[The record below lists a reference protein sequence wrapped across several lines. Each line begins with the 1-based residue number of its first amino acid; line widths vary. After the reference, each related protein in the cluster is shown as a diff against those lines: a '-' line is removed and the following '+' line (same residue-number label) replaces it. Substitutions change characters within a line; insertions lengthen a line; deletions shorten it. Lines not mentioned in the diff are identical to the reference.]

1 MYNGKIVSLCVPTL
15 KRYDL
20 LMDLFNQVHFNS
32 TVKPDMF
39 FVIDNGVDSFG
50 GITEEDL
57 NYYRK
62 LSDNFIYYKPAF
74 NIGCAASWNTFL
86 SLLGDYIIISNDDVL
101 PHTDSIENFI
111 KASEENPE
119 DILFVS
125 KDEGNAWS
133 FFLQKKISIYKIGFY
148 DENISPNYAYYEDN
162 DYHRRMKLAGF
173 DYHTVENAGFD
184 HQEGGS
190 STLKSF
196 GKELKVVHSR
206 KFNIATENY
215 KKKWGGLP
223 GKEVYT
229 EPHDISGGETNEND

>member
-1 MYNGKIVSLCVPTL
+1 MYKGKIVSLCVPTL

-20 LMDLFNQVHFNS
+20 LMDLFNHVYSTS

-39 FVIDNGVDSFG
+39 FVIDNGSDLFG
-50 GITEEDL
+50 GVAEEDL

-86 SLLGDYIIISNDDVL
+86 SLLGDYMIISNDDVL
-101 PHTDSIENFI
+101 PYPDTIENLI
-111 KASEENPE
+111 NAAENNPE
-119 DILFVS
+119 EFLFIA

-133 FFLQKKISIYKIGFY
+133 FFLQKKISIYKVGFY

-173 DYHTVENAGFD
+173 NYFTVEGAGFE

-196 GKELKVVHSR
+196 NDELKRLHHS
-206 KFNIATENY
+206 KFRIATENY
-215 KKKWGGLP
+215 QKKWGGLP
-223 GKEVYT
+223 GNEVYT
-229 EPHDISGGETNEND
+229 EPHSIVGGESDENN